1 MFDAPDIF
9 YSILLDV
16 IKHIATHK
24 VTYYFSP
31 LIDNDPLKIIIL
43 NNNVVKYS
51 YFNKTPVGVIGK
63 YLSKVKKD
71 NELKTVLKNIF
82 RRLFQCCTFW

>member
-9 YSILLDV
+9 YSILFHV

-24 VTYYFSP
+24 LTYYFSP
-31 LIDNDPLKIIIL
+31 LIDNDTLKIIIL
-43 NNNVVKYS
+43 NNNIVKYS

-63 YLSKVKKD
+63 YQGKVKK
-71 NELKTVLKNIF
+71 IMS
-82 RRLFQCCTFW
+82 